1 MTMPDGLAP
10 KLPCRHE
17 YLSDGT
23 WRDCRWWLERL
34 PGSDHPVLTI
44 RHGTPGSAGHW
55 SRVVELPGAS
65 PAAVKRKI
73 EAMVVEEAAREAAKA
88 ARKAARLAR

>member
-1 MTMPDGLAP
+1 MTMPDGPAFTSGVLHQYLA
-10 KLPCRHE
+10 
-17 YLSDGT
+17 DGT

-34 PGSDHPVLTI
+34 PGCDHPVLTI
-44 RHGTPGSAGHW
+44 RHGMPGSPGHW
-55 SRVVELPGAS
+55 CWHGELPGAS